1 MDTLLTE
8 YLLTYAEI
16 YKLNVLNIFK
26 GELSPVEESTLNQL
40 INEGNQLMELMCK
53 TDKTEEYDE
62 YIEKLNENIDSLQM
76 QFVNRVYACIKDFA
90 KNGTMMPQLFDF
102 KEEK

>member
-1 MDTLLTE
+1 MDTLLIE

-62 YIEKLNENIDSLQM
+62 YIEKLNENIDNLQM
-76 QFVNRVYACIKDFA
+76 QFVNRMYECIKEFA
-90 KNGTMMPQLFDF
+90 KSGTMISQLFKF
-102 KEEK
+102 KEDK